1 MIKKQTFMFFGRSG
15 SGKGTQVE
23 LLKKYLKEKDTE
35 KNLFSF
41 STGDGFREFFKKN
54 TYASNLAKDITGN
67 GKLQPLFLTISIWG
81 NAFLDNL
88 KSNDHIFMD
97 GYPRRRLEAEIL
109 NEALN
114 FLGREMVVIINFDV
128 SREVSKQRMLG
139 RMREDDTEE
148 NIETRLNWYDN
159 EVVPTIDYLKTL
171 PNYFYFEIDGE
182 RSIDEI
188 HKDIINKINKFL

>member
-15 SGKGTQVE
+15 SGKGTQVK
-23 LLKKYLKEKDTE
+23 LLKEYLKEKDID

-54 TYASNLAKDITGN
+54 TYASNLAKDITQN
-67 GKLQPLFLTISIWG
+67 GELQPLFLTISIWG

-97 GYPRRRLEAEIL
+97 GYPRRQKEAEIL
-109 NEALN
+109 DEALR
-114 FLGREMVVIINFDV
+114 FLGRENIIIINFDV

-139 RMREDDTEE
+139 RMREDDTEI

-159 EVVPTIDYLKTL
+159 EVVPTINYLKNL
-171 PNYFYFEIDGE
+171 PGYFYFEINGE
-182 RSIDEI
+182 RSIEEI
-188 HKDIINKINKFL
+188 HKDIISKIEKFI